1 MKTSLRYAMTGAA
14 GIVLVTA
21 GLWPFLD
28 EPARDG
34 VLLAGAI
41 ALSVQ
46 VVAFALL
53 IRFRNRWN
61 TFLAVW
67 VGGTLFRMGLVL
79 VLATVM
85 LRAEVAG
92 AVPLL
97 LSLAGFLFGLLLLE
111 PAYFRREVGRRVDVS

>member
-1 MKTSLRYAMTGAA
+1 MTGAA

-61 TFLAVW
+61 TFLVVW

-79 VLATVM
+79 AVAVVVLS
-85 LRAEVAG
+85 AEMAG

-111 PAYFRREVGRRVDVS
+111 PVYFQREVGRRVEVS